1 MSKTIL
7 IVDDN
12 SAIRS
17 LLRSLIEQAG
27 FAVCGEAENGRKAIE
42 QALQLKPDL
51 ILLDLQMPEM
61 NGAEAASVLKHRLP
75 EVPIILFTLHA
86 DDIGDHMRQALHVE
100 EVISKSDGMGTL
112 VESTNRLLRLS
123 HYETASSTGTKSS

>member
-27 FAVCGEAENGRKAIE
+27 FTVCGEAENGREAIE
-42 QALQLKPDL
+42 QALQLRPDL
-51 ILLDLQMPEM
+51 ILLDFQMPEM

-75 EVPIILFTLHA
+75 EVPIILFTVHA
-86 DDIGDHMRQALHVE
+86 EGISDHMRQALNVDK
-100 EVISKSDGMGTL
+100 VISKLDGMDIL
-112 VESTNRLLRLS
+112 VQSIKDLLGIPN
-123 HYETASSTGTKSS
+123 YKTASSPRD